1 MKSIQKISSVYL
13 YTSNL
18 KHSFTVTSKYKIITD
33 VSNKRCARPENYT
46 LLIEIN
52 KD

>member
-1 MKSIQKISSVYL
+1 MSLAALQDKINTKKSSVYL

-33 VSNKRCARPENYT
+33 VSNKRCVQPETIKY
-46 LLIEIN
+46 
-52 KD
+52 